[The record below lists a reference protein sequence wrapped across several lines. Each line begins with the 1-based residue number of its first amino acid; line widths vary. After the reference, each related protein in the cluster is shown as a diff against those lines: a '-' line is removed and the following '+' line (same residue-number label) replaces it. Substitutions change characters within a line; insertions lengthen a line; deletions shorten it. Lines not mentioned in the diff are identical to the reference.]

1 MTAAVLLPYQQ
12 QWIAD
17 MGQVKVCEK
26 SRRVGLSWAEAA
38 NSALQAAKQGGQ
50 DTWYLGYSQDMAQE
64 FIRDC
69 AWWAGHYQIAAAAM
83 EQIVVEDEDRDIL
96 AYRINF
102 ASGNRITALSS
113 SPRNLRGKQGRVVI
127 DEAAFHPD
135 LPDLLK
141 SAFALLIWGGSV
153 SIISTHFG
161 VDNPFAELVGDIRA
175 GKKPYSLH
183 RITFDE
189 AINQGLCQRV
199 FAASKRSWNPQV
211 QAAWAEEIRAI
222 YRPNDLEELD
232 CVPSNSTGAYL
243 SRALIESR
251 MSSDCKVLRYT
262 CDDGFDQ
269 LPDHVRASH
278 ANEWLEGEVLPL
290 INALPPDQRRA
301 RSSIGMDFGRSGDL
315 SVLIPLLE
323 MQGLERVSPFFVEM
337 RNVPFRQQ
345 EQIVFWITDRL
356 PRFNHGAFDARG
368 NGQYLAEVAMQ
379 RYGSSSIAQVMLTQN
394 WYLENMPKLKAAF
407 EDGTLAALP
416 KDRDILDDLRAI
428 TVVKGIPRIPEGKT
442 KTGQGQQR
450 HGDAA
455 VALCLAWFAS
465 QQGGGLIDY
474 IEVPLRSGQSGGSG
488 NFMRPGASDDMP
500 QMASRRD
507 W

>member
-1 MTAAVLLPYQQ
+1 MSSAVLLPYQQ
-12 QWIAD
+12 KWIAD
-17 MGQVKVCEK
+17 RAQVKVCEK
-26 SRRVGLSWAEAA
+26 SRRVGLSWGEAA
-38 NSALQAAKQGGQ
+38 NSALEAAKQDGQ

-69 AWWAGHYQIAAAAM
+69 AWWAGHYQIAAEAM

-135 LPDLLK
+135 LPELLK

-161 VDNPFAELVGDIRA
+161 VDNPFNELVNDVRE

-189 AINQGLCQRV
+189 AIGQGLCKRV
-199 FAASKRSWNPQV
+199 FAASKRTWSPQ
-211 QAAWAEEIRAI
+211 AEATWAEEIRAI
-222 YRPNDLEELD
+222 YRPNDAEELD
-232 CVPSNSTGAYL
+232 CVPSNSSGAYL

-251 MSSDCKVLRYT
+251 MTAEAPVLRYT
-262 CDDGFDQ
+262 CPQGFEQ
-269 LPDHVRASH
+269 LADHVREAH
-278 ANEWLEGEVLPL
+278 AQEWLDVHVAPLLASLPKT
-290 INALPPDQRRA
+290 A
-301 RSSIGMDFGRSGDL
+301 RSSIGLDFGRTGDL
-315 SVLIPLLE
+315 SVLTPLLE
-323 MQGLERVSPFFVEM
+323 LQALQRVCPFLLEM
-337 RNVPFRQQ
+337 RNVPFKQQ
-345 EQIVFWITDRL
+345 EQIVFWIIDRL
-356 PRFNHGAFDARG
+356 PRFNYGAFDARG

-379 RYGSSSIAQVMLTQN
+379 RYGASSIAQVMLTQN

-407 EDGTLAALP
+407 EDGTLESLP
-416 KDRDILDDLRAI
+416 KDRDTLDDLRAI

-450 HGDAA
+450 HGDTA
-455 VALCLAWFAS
+455 VSLCLAWFATN
-465 QQGGGLIDY
+465 QGGGVIEY
-474 IEVPLRSGQSGGSG
+474 IEVPLGGISSGRTTST
-488 NFMRPGASDDMP
+488 NFMRPAPDLDAP
-500 QMASRRD
+500 EFDRRGN